1 MKKSFEDLQ
10 KKIDSLNKKHDTIKV
25 TVQTLSDTYE
35 DEDLERENDFL
46 NKIHDKLSACEIDI
60 NGEREGRG
68 ETSDRDDAPLD
79 KLKSL

>member
-10 KKIDSLNKKHDTIKV
+10 KKIDTLNKKQDTIKI

-35 DEDLERENDFL
+35 DEELERENDFI
-46 NKIHDKLSACEIDI
+46 NKIHDKLTACDRDI

-68 ETSDRDDAPLD
+68 DTSDREDAVLD